1 MMKDADKNQL
11 EKIVNL
17 IPMELMGTASSIVR
31 KKSSLGLRRKKQAVR
46 KILLQLHELDQSE
59 TLFHL
64 EIVGKISAFLSRKLK
79 IEEKTVEE
87 IELFAKLHDVGKI
100 GVPSKILNKPGKLT
114 EDEFEVIKTH
124 TEIGYQCL
132 DNLGVSKLGL
142 DIVRYHHEKWNG
154 KGYRGLV
161 ADEIPLAAKIVAI
174 ADVYDALR
182 MDRPYKDSM
191 SHEKAMDIILND
203 EGHFDP
209 ALVEL
214 FLINHQEI
222 RNIYNVH
229 VN

>member
-1 MMKDADKNQL
+1 MKNVNKNQV

-17 IPMELMGTASSIVR
+17 IPMELIGTASSIIR
-31 KKSSLGLRRKKQAVR
+31 KKSNLGLKRKKQAIR
-46 KILLQLHELDQSE
+46 KMLLQLHELDQSE

-64 EIVGKISAFLSRKLK
+64 EIVGKVSAFLSRKLNL
-79 IEEKTVEE
+79 EEKTVEE
-87 IELFAKLHDVGKI
+87 IELFAKLHDIGKI
-100 GVPSKILNKPGKLT
+100 GVPSRILNKPGRLT
-114 EDEFEVIKTH
+114 SDEFEVIKTH

-154 KGYRGLV
+154 QGYRGLV
-161 ADEIPLAAKIVAI
+161 ADEIPLAARIVAI

-182 MDRPYKDSM
+182 MERPYKDSM
-191 SHEKAMDIILND
+191 SHEKAMDIILSD

-209 ALVEL
+209 TLVEL

-222 RNIYNVH
+222 KKIYNVH

>member
-1 MMKDADKNQL
+1 MKNVNKNQV

-17 IPMELMGTASSIVR
+17 IPMELMGTVSSIIKR
-31 KKSSLGLRRKKQAVR
+31 NSDLGLKRKKQAIR
-46 KILLQLHELDQSE
+46 KMLLQLHELDQSE

-64 EIVGKISAFLSRKLK
+64 EIVGKISAFLSRKLN

-100 GVPSKILNKPGKLT
+100 GVPSTILNKPGRLT
-114 EDEFEVIKTH
+114 SDEFEVIKTH

-132 DNLGVSKLGL
+132 DDLGVSKLGL

-154 KGYRGLV
+154 QGYRGLV
-161 ADEIPLAAKIVAI
+161 GDEIPLAARIVAI

-182 MDRPYKDSM
+182 MERPYKDSM

-209 ALVEL
+209 TLVEL
-214 FLINHQEI
+214 FSINHQEI